1 MEKTKNGK
9 TASRRMHKNR
19 FWQRGEALT
28 EQDVALLKP
37 VVQQALKLG
46 RSPTRREVDNLQQ
59 IRMRFRIWEDVLYA
73 IGLPS
78 LKDPEQVRLRDGE
91 KNTSK

>member
-1 MEKTKNGK
+1 MEKEKNGK
-9 TASRRMHKNR
+9 AASRRMHKKR

-28 EQDVALLKP
+28 QEDVELLKP
-37 VVQQALKLG
+37 VAQQALKLG

-59 IRMRFRIWEDVLYA
+59 IRVRFRIWEDVLYA

-91 KNTSK
+91 KKRNQ

>member
-1 MEKTKNGK
+1 MEKAKNGK

-37 VVQQALKLG
+37 VAQQALKLG
-46 RSPTRREVDNLQQ
+46 R
-59 IRMRFRIWEDVLYA
+59 
-73 IGLPS
+73 
-78 LKDPEQVRLRDGE
+78 
-91 KNTSK
+91 